1 LFTILRFTIAV
12 FYISILHADD
22 YYKGDTLV
30 KKGVHA
36 FYNYEFDKAV
46 NILSEARVQF
56 PDHPGV
62 HLIWA
67 ASRWVRSQAHSPVE
81 ETYRILQQ
89 DLDEIGPI
97 YDELVDRYEYDPNYR
112 LYQGS
117 ALGLSARVALGKKQ
131 WLRTLFRSYRGF
143 IIIKDVAKG
152 SPDITDAQ
160 LPIGIVE
167 YFAGISNSII
177 SWAVGLYDL
186 DASTESGLSR
196 MALAADEGHW
206 SWIEAK
212 AILTNLYLWVE
223 NDPILALEHAKDLA
237 QNFPDNY
244 YFNLL
249 YLESLIRTEN
259 IDLSKVI
266 IKNMKKSSS
275 NLTDRQKVWYS
286 PYLDYEIALLSFH
299 QEDYYKALELV
310 SKTIEDYNAE
320 LDIILG
326 NAYLLKGMCYDRL
339 DQRVKAKDCYSKCI
353 DLDNFSGSI
362 KRAKDYLKQPFSGI

>member
-1 LFTILRFTIAV
+1 MFKILRFTLAV

-30 KKGVHA
+30 REGVHA

-46 NILSEARVQF
+46 NILSEARIQF

-81 ETYRILQQ
+81 ETYRILQK
-89 DLDEIGPI
+89 DLDAIGPV
-97 YDELVDRYEYDPNYR
+97 YDELVDKYGYDPNYK

-131 WLRTLFRSYRGF
+131 WLRTLIRSYRGF

-152 SPDITDAQ
+152 SPEITDAQ

-167 YFAGISNSII
+167 YFAGLSNPII
-177 SWAVGLYDL
+177 SWAVRLYDL
-186 DASTESGLSR
+186 DASTESGLHR

-212 AILTNLYLWVE
+212 AILSNLYLWVE
-223 NDPILALEHAKDLA
+223 NDPILALEHAKDLVRY
-237 QNFPDNY
+237 FPDNY

-249 YLESLIRTEN
+249 YLESLIRTDKIE
-259 IDLSKVI
+259 ISKVI
-266 IKNMKKSSS
+266 IGDMKISSS
-275 NLTDRQKVWYS
+275 KLTDRQIKWYS

-299 QEDYYKALELV
+299 QEDYQKALELV
-310 SKTIEDYNAE
+310 SQTIDDYTAE

-326 NAYLLKGMCYDRL
+326 NAYLLQGMCYDRL
-339 DQRVKAKDCYSKCI
+339 DRRVKAKDSYNKCI
-353 DLDNFSGSI
+353 ALDNFSGSI
-362 KRAKDYLKQPFSGI
+362 KRAKEYLRQPFSGI

>member
-1 LFTILRFTIAV
+1 MFKILRFTLAV

-30 KKGVHA
+30 REGVHA

-46 NILSEARVQF
+46 NILSEARIQF

-81 ETYRILQQ
+81 ETYRILQK
-89 DLDEIGPI
+89 DLDDIGPV
-97 YDELVDRYEYDPNYR
+97 YDELVDKYEYDPNYK

-131 WLRTLFRSYRGF
+131 WLRTLIRSYRGF

-152 SPDITDAQ
+152 SPEITDAQ

-167 YFAGISNSII
+167 YFAGLSNPII
-177 SWAVGLYDL
+177 SWAVRLYDL
-186 DASTESGLSR
+186 DASTESGLHR

-212 AILTNLYLWVE
+212 AILSNLYLWVE
-223 NDPILALEHAKDLA
+223 NDPILALEHAKDLVRY
-237 QNFPDNY
+237 FPDNY

-249 YLESLIRTEN
+249 YLESLIRTDK
-259 IDLSKVI
+259 IDISKVI
-266 IKNMKKSSS
+266 IRDMKISSS
-275 NLTDRQKVWYS
+275 KLTDRQIKWYS

-299 QEDYYKALELV
+299 QEDYPKALELV
-310 SKTIEDYNAE
+310 SQTIDDYTAE

-326 NAYLLKGMCYDRL
+326 NAYLLQGMCYDRL
-339 DQRVKAKDCYSKCI
+339 DRRVKAKDSYNKCI
-353 DLDNFSGSI
+353 ALDNFSGSI
-362 KRAKDYLKQPFSGI
+362 KRAKEYLRQPFSGI

>member
-1 LFTILRFTIAV
+1 MFKILRFILAV

-30 KKGVHA
+30 REGVHA

-46 NILSEARVQF
+46 NILSEARIQF

-67 ASRWVRSQAHSPVE
+67 ASRWVRSQAHSPVG
-81 ETYRILQQ
+81 ETYRILKK
-89 DLDEIGPI
+89 DLDEIGPV
-97 YDELVDRYEYDPNYR
+97 YDELVDKYEYDPNYK

-131 WLRTLFRSYRGF
+131 WLRTLIRSYRGF

-152 SPDITDAQ
+152 SPEITDAQ

-167 YFAGISNSII
+167 YFAGLSNPII
-177 SWAVGLYDL
+177 SWAVRLYDL
-186 DASTESGLSR
+186 DASTESGLHR

-212 AILTNLYLWVE
+212 AILSNLYLWVE
-223 NDPILALEHAKDLA
+223 NDPILALEHAKDLVRY
-237 QNFPDNY
+237 FPDNY

-249 YLESLIRTEN
+249 YLESLIRTN
-259 IDLSKVI
+259 KIDISKVI
-266 IKNMKKSSS
+266 IRNMKISSS
-275 NLTDRQKVWYS
+275 KLTDRQIKWYS

-299 QEDYYKALELV
+299 QEDYLKALELV
-310 SKTIEDYNAE
+310 SQTIDDYTAE

-326 NAYLLKGMCYDRL
+326 NAYLLQGMCYDRL
-339 DQRVKAKDCYSKCI
+339 DQRVKAKDSYNKCI
-353 DLDNFSGSI
+353 ALDNFSGSI
-362 KRAKDYLKQPFSGI
+362 KRAKEYLRQPFSGI

>member
-1 LFTILRFTIAV
+1 LFKILRFTLAV

-30 KKGVHA
+30 REGVHA

-46 NILSEARVQF
+46 NILSEARIQF

-81 ETYRILQQ
+81 ETYRILQK
-89 DLDEIGPI
+89 DLDDIGPV
-97 YDELVDRYEYDPNYR
+97 YDELVDKYEYDPNYK

-131 WLRTLFRSYRGF
+131 WLRTLIRSYRGF

-152 SPDITDAQ
+152 SPEITDAQ

-167 YFAGISNSII
+167 YFAGLSNPII
-177 SWAVGLYDL
+177 SWAVRLYDL
-186 DASTESGLSR
+186 DASTESGLHR

-212 AILTNLYLWVE
+212 AILSNLYLWVE
-223 NDPILALEHAKDLA
+223 NDPILALEHAKDLVRY
-237 QNFPDNY
+237 FPDNY

-249 YLESLIRTEN
+249 YLESLIRTDKIE
-259 IDLSKVI
+259 ISKVI
-266 IKNMKKSSS
+266 IGDMKISSS
-275 NLTDRQKVWYS
+275 KLTDRQIKWYS

-299 QEDYYKALELV
+299 QEDYQKALELV
-310 SKTIEDYNAE
+310 SQTIDDYTAE

-326 NAYLLKGMCYDRL
+326 NAYLLQGMCYDRL
-339 DQRVKAKDCYSKCI
+339 DRRVKAKDSYNKCI
-353 DLDNFSGSI
+353 ALDNFSGSI
-362 KRAKDYLKQPFSGI
+362 KRAKEYLRQPFSGI